1 VAVVAGRWPDV
12 VADVAAELQK
22 LIVEKKV
29 DPYAPQVLESGF
41 PPKDLVRNT
50 VPGVARHARRP
61 FQA

>member
-1 VAVVAGRWPDV
+1 
-12 VADVAAELQK
+12 VAAELQK

-29 DPYAPQVLESGF
+29 DPYAPQVLDFGC